1 MKKRFTSWV
10 FWSSVAAQALSL
22 LTVTGVLPLSKSDA
36 VNAAVAALL
45 QLFVCF
51 GVLNNPTD
59 KENF

>member
-1 MKKRFTSWV
+1 MKKRLTSWV
-10 FWSSVAAQALSL
+10 FWSSLAAQTLSL
-22 LTVTGVLPLSKSDA
+22 LTAAGVMQVSQSEA

-45 QLFVCF
+45 QVFVCF

>member
-1 MKKRFTSWV
+1 MKKRLTSWV
-10 FWSSVAAQALSL
+10 FWSSVAAQVLSL
-22 LTVTGVLPLSKSDA
+22 LTATGVLPLSKSDA